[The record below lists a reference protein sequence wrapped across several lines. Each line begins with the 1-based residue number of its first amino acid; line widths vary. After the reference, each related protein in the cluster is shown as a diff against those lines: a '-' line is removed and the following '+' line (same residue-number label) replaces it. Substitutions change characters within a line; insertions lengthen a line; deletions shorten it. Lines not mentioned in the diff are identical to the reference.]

1 MHAKNSS
8 HSISEQPFFTANYC
22 EQAIHTR
29 KGEAITDTITK
40 AERRMGTIVTQM
52 AWQMAMKKLPGLKSQ
67 IIGRRRFNTHNLDYL
82 SNEYIVP
89 TNKLQYEKAA
99 KMYNH
104 LIDTHEKLE
113 VDASL
118 LFTHTFDPSCLED
131 SVHRITQSVSNWL
144 LDEISILGRLLKESK
159 QSLLKL

>member
-1 MHAKNSS
+1 MHSKNSS
-8 HSISEQPFFTANYC
+8 DSAFISEQPFFTANYC

-29 KGEAITDTITK
+29 KGETITDTITK
-40 AERRMGTIVTQM
+40 AERRMGTIVTQI

-82 SNEYIVP
+82 SNEYSVP

-99 KMYNH
+99 KIYNH
-104 LIDTHEKLE
+104 LIDAHEKLE

-118 LFTHTFDPSCLED
+118 LFTHAFDPSCSED
-131 SVHRITQSVSNWL
+131 SVHRITQSVSSWL
-144 LDEISILGRLLKESK
+144 LDEIAVLGRLLVRANF
-159 QSLLKL
+159 